1 MATEEERTRLNEL
14 GQLGPEKTNILLMRI
29 LSQLEEANKQLKEL
43 GGKLGKPADKPD
55 EPKPVKFDKPVSR
68 SVRGR

>member
-29 LSQLEEANKQLKEL
+29 LSQLEQANKQLKEL
-43 GGKLGKPADKPD
+43 SGKFGKAAV
-55 EPKPVKFDKPVSR
+55 ESEPVKSDKPVSR